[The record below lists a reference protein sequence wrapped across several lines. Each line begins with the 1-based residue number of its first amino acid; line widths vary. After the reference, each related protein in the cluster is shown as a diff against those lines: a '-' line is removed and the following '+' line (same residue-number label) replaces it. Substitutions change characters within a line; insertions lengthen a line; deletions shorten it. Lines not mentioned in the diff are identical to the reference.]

1 MFLFN
6 SKLSQTILSHVFHM
20 ITKLF
25 FSVEKNENKIN
36 IFFCFCQ
43 NVSNQNSILQY
54 STKLFQF
61 KCPYFCRLMIFSN
74 MYGLAIHRKH
84 IEY

>member
-36 IFFCFCQ
+36 IFSVSVKMSLIKTLFCNTAPNCFSL
-43 NVSNQNSILQY
+43 NVHTSVD
-54 STKLFQF
+54 
-61 KCPYFCRLMIFSN
+61 
-74 MYGLAIHRKH
+74 
-84 IEY
+84 